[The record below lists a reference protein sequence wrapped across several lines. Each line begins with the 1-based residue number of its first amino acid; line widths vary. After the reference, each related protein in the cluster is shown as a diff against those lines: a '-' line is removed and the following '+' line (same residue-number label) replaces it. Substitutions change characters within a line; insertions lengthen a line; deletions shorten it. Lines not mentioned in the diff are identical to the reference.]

1 MGKYQL
7 GEFEEAVL
15 LTIGVLYEDAYG
27 VSIKLAIE
35 EKMNRNVSVGA
46 LQSAL
51 KRLEEKGYVTSSEG
65 ETTSE
70 RGGRPKKY
78 FAITDTGKRTIKYTH
93 QIRNELYDQIPRVVL
108 TLKGEL

>member
-7 GEFEEAVL
+7 GEFEEIVL

-27 VSIKLAIE
+27 VSIKLVIE
-35 EKMNRNVSVGA
+35 EKLKRNVSVGA

-51 KRLEEKGYVTSSEG
+51 KRLGDKGYVSSTEG
-65 ETTSE
+65 ESTSE

-78 FAITDTGKRTIKYTH
+78 FVLTDTGKRAIEYSR
-93 QIRNELYDQIPRVVL
+93 QVRNDLYDQIPKVAL
-108 TLKGEL
+108 SLKGEL

>member
-7 GEFEEAVL
+7 GEFEEIVL

-51 KRLEEKGYVTSSEG
+51 KRLEEKGYVSSNEG

-78 FAITDTGKRTIKYTH
+78 FVLTDAGKRAIEYTR
-93 QIRNELYDQIPRVVL
+93 QMRNQLYDQIPKIAL
-108 TLKGEL
+108 SLKGDL

>member
-7 GEFEEAVL
+7 GEFEEIVL

-35 EKMNRNVSVGA
+35 DKMNRSVSVGA

-51 KRLEEKGYVTSSEG
+51 KRLEEKGYVSSKEG
-65 ETTSE
+65 EATTD

-78 FAITDTGKRTIKYTH
+78 FTLTDTGKRAIEYTR
-93 QIRNELYDQIPRVVL
+93 QVRNQLYDQIPKIAL